1 MHPMS
6 NRRDTKSRW
15 QSLALAFVLIVAF
28 GVACNDPE
36 QEQYENRFHREMDAF
51 EFERPIEEVWPEL
64 VQVLGEDGYVLGQK
78 TPVEDRT
85 LETSLKA
92 ESYGGY
98 RVLVRVIRRDQ
109 KRYRI
114 QLQRQYEHEGKKSIE
129 PWNVSGTPMDRLTGT
144 LIERT
149 EPERAA
155 QIKDDLLK
163 RPQSGCS
170 PL

>member
-6 NRRDTKSRW
+6 NRRDPRPLW
-15 QSLALAFVLIVAF
+15 QSLALAFMLIVAF

-36 QEQYENRFHREMDAF
+36 QHQYENRLHRELDAF

-64 VQVLGEDGYVLGQK
+64 IQVLSEDGYVLDQK

-92 ESYGGY
+92 DPYGGY
-98 RVLVRVIRRDQ
+98 RVLIRVIRRNPQ
-109 KRYRI
+109 RYRI
-114 QLQRQYEHEGKKSIE
+114 QLERQYEHNGQKSIE
-129 PWNVSGTPMDRLTGT
+129 EWNVSGTPTDRLKGT

-149 EPERAA
+149 ESERAA
-155 QIKDDLLK
+155 RIKDDLLRQPK
-163 RPQSGCS
+163 SGCGGW
-170 PL
+170 